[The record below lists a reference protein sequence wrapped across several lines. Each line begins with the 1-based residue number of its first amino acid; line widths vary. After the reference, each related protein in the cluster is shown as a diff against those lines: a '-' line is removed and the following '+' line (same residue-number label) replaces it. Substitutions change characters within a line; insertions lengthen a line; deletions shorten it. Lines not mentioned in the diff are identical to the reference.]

1 MLNPKVSII
10 TIVFNNVRDI
20 RYTLNSVKSQTY
32 KNIEY
37 LVIDGNSTDGTLA
50 VIHEFQEYITTII
63 SEKDHGIYDAMN
75 KGLRLATGEYVMF
88 LNSGDEFYA
97 PNTLENIFTRGD
109 QADIYYGETKLINE
123 NRDIIGN
130 RRHRAPKNF
139 NWRSFRY
146 GMNICHQ
153 AIYIKRSL
161 TTPYD
166 LQYQL
171 SADIDWIL
179 SAAKKANKTVNL
191 HEFVAKYLV
200 GGMTQK
206 RHKQGLKERYE
217 IFKKYYGFFPNLFN
231 HLIIAIRLIIY
242 RIKHGKTR
250 E

>member
-10 TIVFNNVRDI
+10 TIVYNNFRDI
-20 RYTLNSVKSQTY
+20 RYTLDSLKSQTY
-32 KNIEY
+32 SNIEY
-37 LVIDGNSTDGTLA
+37 LVIDGASTDGTLE
-50 VIHEFQEYITTII
+50 VIQEFQSSITKII
-63 SEKDHGIYDAMN
+63 SEKDQGIYDAMN
-75 KGLRLATGEYVMF
+75 KGLALATGDYVMF

-97 PNTLENIFTRGD
+97 PNTLENIFTRED

-123 NRDIIGN
+123 NREVIGD
-130 RRHRAPKNF
+130 RRHRVPESF
-139 NWRSFRY
+139 DWQSFRY

-161 TTPYD
+161 ASPFD
-166 LQYQL
+166 LQYKL
-171 SADIDWIL
+171 SSDIDWVIR
-179 SAAKKANKTVNL
+179 AAKKAKKTVNL
-191 HEFVAKYLV
+191 HQYVAKYLV

-217 IFKKYYGFFPNLFN
+217 IFKKYYGFFPNLLN
-231 HLIIAIRLIIY
+231 HLIIAIRLMIY

>member
-10 TIVFNNVRDI
+10 TIVFNNFRDI

-32 KNIEY
+32 SNVEY
-37 LVIDGNSTDGTLA
+37 LVIDGKSTDGTLT
-50 VIHEFQEYITTII
+50 VINEFQECITTLI

-75 KGLRLATGEYVMF
+75 KGLRLATGDYVMF

-97 PNTLENIFTRGD
+97 PNTLEKIFTRGD

-123 NRDIIGN
+123 KRDIIGN
-130 RRHRAPKNF
+130 RRHRVPENF

-153 AIYIKRSL
+153 AIYIKRTL
-161 TTPYD
+161 TAPYD

-171 SADIDWIL
+171 SADIDWII
-179 SAAKKANKTVNL
+179 SAAKKATKTVNL
-191 HEFVAKYLV
+191 HEYVAKYLV